1 MAATGGCGRSTLA
14 AGLADALHRRGR
26 AVLALDL
33 DPANALALHLGATAA
48 PERGI
53 GHAPDGDW
61 PATALSN
68 SDGVRILPFGTPPL
82 PVLLR
87 FERELAERPGWLREQ
102 LGRLAVPDDT
112 IVLVDTPRLPS
123 VLALHAASAADHV
136 LVVVSAEPIAY
147 ATLDRVERLQ
157 AAKARF
163 VVNAFDPQRPLQQD
177 LLLLLR
183 DRLGARLLQ
192 EVVHRDTAIADAQA
206 RNRALPVDA
215 PYSQAAE
222 DLQQLCTRLLHRLGA
237 SAP

>member
-1 MAATGGCGRSTLA
+1 M
-14 AGLADALHRRGR
+14 
-26 AVLALDL
+26 
-33 DPANALALHLGATAA
+33 
-48 PERGI
+48 
-53 GHAPDGDW
+53 
-61 PATALSN
+61 
-68 SDGVRILPFGTPPL
+68 
-82 PVLLR
+82 
-87 FERELAERPGWLREQ
+87 
-102 LGRLAVPDDT
+102 
-112 IVLVDTPRLPS
+112 
-123 VLALHAASAADHV
+123 
-136 LVVVSAEPIAY
+136 VVSAEPVAY